1 MRQSARVLSWI
12 FVLVPTGWSL
22 QPYRAPG
29 LLLFLPLLFFLF
41 RSSGWLPA
49 GERMCTAASTRS
61 VTSRSGLILVPS
73 LRAVC
78 AGSVT
83 TSRGGQVFWLIPTLI
98 PCCRLVPTYSI
109 FESMSGTSLMGSPNT
124 GGTTPFWTWKG
135 NWTPTT
141 FLCQFRS
148 DLTNAGVDSAEWIG
162 TATAA
167 IAISLLVADTTALP
181 LLLDASLENAADTY
195 RPCTFAAAPAGLAAT
210 GQLLHPGGRV
220 LLRKHKRAERS
231 LDATYDATP
240 GVVAAAIILS
250 AVSKN
255 ARYL

>member
-1 MRQSARVLSWI
+1 MD
-12 FVLVPTGWSL
+12 
-22 QPYRAPG
+22 
-29 LLLFLPLLFFLF
+29 F
-41 RSSGWLPA
+41 RSGAHWLVFATLSGAWPSHLPSPTVFSFSFVWMA
-49 GERMCTAASTRS
+49 ACRRTHVHRGLDALSNLTFWIDTCTKSK
-61 VTSRSGLILVPS
+61 SGLRQQL
-73 LRAVC
+73 
-78 AGSVT
+78 T

-195 RPCTFAAAPAGLAAT
+195 SPCTFAAAPAGLAAT